1 MPGRSRP
8 ISWLKSAR
16 KEFEAFPTG
25 ARERALQALDIAAAG
40 GMAGIA
46 KPLKGFGAGV
56 FEVALKYRTDAFRL
70 VYAVQI
76 GDAIWVVHAF
86 QKKSTSGIKTS
97 RADLDLVRQRIKQL
111 MEQVSDGQR

>member
-1 MPGRSRP
+1 MLGRSRP

-16 KEFEAFPTG
+16 KEFEAFPAG
-25 ARERALQALDIAAAG
+25 ARERTLQALDIAAAG

-46 KPLKGFGAGV
+46 KPLKGFGSGI

-70 VYAVQI
+70 VYAVQV
-76 GDAIWVVHAF
+76 GDAF

-97 RADLDLVRQRIKQL
+97 QADLDLVRQRIKQL
-111 MEQVSDGQR
+111 MELVSDGQR